1 MEHVIRLL
9 VAASAVA
16 HATADD
22 FNVLQHL
29 GGNGQWF
36 PGPEVTGISSEVPE
50 GCKVDL
56 SAFFS
61 RHGSRYPDTG
71 AYNGWVAMRDH
82 IQESLFTVSDP
93 KLEFLQTWTPVLSDP
108 AAQIAQISPT
118 GYKELTAMG
127 ATWRLRYPD
136 LYKYNTPFTMWSNY
150 YNSSPRVRDSA
161 RMFAQGFL
169 GPNATE
175 LGTIYALN
183 SSDPAS
189 WMNSLAPSDLC
200 PAYNDNGGSPYTD
213 EWASIY
219 VPPIAARLNAKF
231 NGNFSFTES
240 EVTSIPYLCGFETQI
255 TGKRSPFCDIFTE
268 EEILEY
274 EYAQDLRYWYGTGL
288 GSDVEKLQMLPTLD
302 MLVRRF
308 VDGPDKT
315 YTLRNSTFPAPNVI
329 ASFSNDGQ
337 INQLIAASGVFD
349 NEPQL
354 SGNRTNRER
363 KFRASRLTPMRGTIA
378 FERLVCGGTGSSPS
392 SPVSSV
398 SSSVPSYT
406 SSYNNSSAPVSTPG
420 SHTNGS
426 APSYSSGLATSSA
439 PAPPALSSV
448 PGYSHGQE
456 PSSVTGH
463 SHGQSPSSVAT
474 PALSYGQGY
483 SHGDSTTLSTPTATP
498 GYAATPSDCDSPQK
512 RDVSPPPSATYIR
525 VILNDVVYPVA
536 NCNGGPGASC
546 PLAQY
551 QKIVQGKIAKAGSFT
566 QFCNTTNP
574 AFSGEPKSNFFMDNT
589 LPFAQ
594 VIKP

>member
-1 MEHVIRLL
+1 MLL
-9 VAASAVA
+9 LTTSTSYSTWEAM
-16 HATADD
+16 
-22 FNVLQHL
+22 
-29 GGNGQWF
+29 GNGFLVSTVPWDVCRPSGLQVS
-36 PGPEVTGISSEVPE
+36 GPEVTGISSKVPE

-61 RHGSRYPDTG
+61 RHGSRYPDPG
-71 AYNGWVAMRDH
+71 AYNEWVALRDH
-82 IQESLFTVSDP
+82 IQESPFSVSDP
-93 KLEFLQTWTPVLSDP
+93 KLEFLRTWKPVLSDP
-108 AAQIAQISPT
+108 TAQIAQISPT

-169 GPNATE
+169 GPNATD

-200 PAYNDNGGSPYTD
+200 PAYKDNGGSPYID
-213 EWASIY
+213 QWASIY
-219 VPPIAARLNAKF
+219 VPPIAARLNAKI
-231 NGNFSFTES
+231 NGNFNFTAS
-240 EVTSIPYLCGFETQI
+240 EVTIIPYLCGFETQI

-268 EEILEY
+268 EEILQY
-274 EYAQDLRYWYGTGL
+274 EYAQDLRYWYGAGL
-288 GSDVEKLQMLPTLD
+288 GTDIEKLQMLPTLD

-315 YTLRNSTFPAPNVI
+315 YTLRNSTFQAPNII

-354 SGNRTNRER
+354 SGNRTNRDR

-378 FERLVCGGTGSSPS
+378 FERLLCGGPGSSPS

-398 SSSVPSYT
+398 
-406 SSYNNSSAPVSTPG
+406 PVY
-420 SHTNGS
+420 SHS
-426 APSYSSGLATSSA
+426 RAPSSI
-439 PAPPALSSV
+439 
-448 PGYSHGQE
+448 PGFSHSQA
-456 PSSVTGH
+456 
-463 SHGQSPSSVAT
+463 PSSVA
-474 PALSYGQGY
+474 AADLIYGQGY
-483 SHGDSTTLSTPTATP
+483 SHGDSITVSTPTATP
-498 GYAATPSDCDSPQK
+498 GYAAAPSDGESPQK
-512 RDVSPPPSATYIR
+512 RDVSPPPTATYIR

-536 NCNGGPGASC
+536 NCNSGPGASC

-551 QKIVQGKIAKAGSFT
+551 QKLVQSKIAKAGSVT
-566 QFCNTTNP
+566 KFCNTTNP

-589 LPFAQ
+589 LSWANA
-594 VIKP
+594 IKP